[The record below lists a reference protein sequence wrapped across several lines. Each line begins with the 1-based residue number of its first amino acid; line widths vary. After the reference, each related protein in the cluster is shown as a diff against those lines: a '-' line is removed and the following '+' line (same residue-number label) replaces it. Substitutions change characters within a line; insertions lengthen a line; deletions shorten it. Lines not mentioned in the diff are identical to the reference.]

1 MHVASYELRVRYLNP
16 EFQFCFTKYYIT
28 FTSCLDNI
36 MWWYLISQTVTL
48 FHALPFNLRG
58 CCIIPGV
65 AVKFN
70 ELLSSFTNCHV
81 MTRVYFMF
89 SPLSAS
95 LSTTSLI
102 RFGRKTF
109 YQTKKHYSSVKA
121 RALISNMVIKMFTS
135 LQHFNIWKSI
145 VTQGKCKCY
154 GFQLTNLYM
163 KHC

>member
-1 MHVASYELRVRYLNP
+1 MLYFTCCHLTLSWRGPLSYRNQFLYDNGLRQERV
-16 EFQFCFTKYYIT
+16 
-28 FTSCLDNI
+28 
-36 MWWYLISQTVTL
+36 
-48 FHALPFNLRG
+48 NLRS

-65 AVKFN
+65 AGKFK

-81 MTRVYFMF
+81 MARVYFMF

-135 LQHFNIWKSI
+135 LQHFNFWKSI
-145 VTQGKCKCY
+145 VTQDKCKCY
-154 GFQLTNLYM
+154 GFHLTNLYM